1 MHVGRLSTLG
11 SATDNTALTPGQT
24 VWVRIGGHLVGK
36 LSSRYAG
43 PYTVVRRNQS
53 GLYVL
58 QSSSAGVQLSRA
70 VRRDRI
76 KVQRTSSVVDDIS
89 VFRVETILAH
99 RPGASGTPEFLV
111 KWVGYPVSDNSW
123 EPEESFVD
131 LSAIEAYWTVL
142 GQPTPAPG
150 VTAR

>member
-1 MHVGRLSTLG
+1 M
-11 SATDNTALTPGQT
+11 TDNTALAPGQT

-58 QSSSAGVQLSRA
+58 LSASGVQLSRA

-76 KVQRTSSVVDDIS
+76 KLQRTSSVVDDIS
-89 VFRVETILAH
+89 VFRVETILT
-99 RPGASGTPEFLV
+99 RLGASGTEFLV
-111 KWVGYPVSDNSW
+111 KWVGYPVSDTDSSIGNLIMR
-123 EPEESFVD
+123 D
-131 LSAIEAYWTVL
+131 RLSTCL
-142 GQPTPAPG
+142 PSRPTGLHSASPYLSLAC
-150 VTAR
+150 